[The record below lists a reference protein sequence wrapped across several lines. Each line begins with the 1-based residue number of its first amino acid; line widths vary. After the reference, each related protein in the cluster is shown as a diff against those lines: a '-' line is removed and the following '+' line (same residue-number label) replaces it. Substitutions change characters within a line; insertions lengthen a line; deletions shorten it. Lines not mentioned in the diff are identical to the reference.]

1 VDEKRVRN
9 LFESVTLRLHVL
21 KKDDEEIPVMN
32 EILQHYKLRAGDT
45 YLPLSEYPEY
55 SRLLDCD
62 QAELAYTDAMRAL
75 NRDAAKV
82 DVHDTRYESID
93 KAALHQLYATTDH
106 ITDKEACRHVK
117 LIMAEAIPHPVLDDV
132 LQIETSYHRKYG
144 FGRRYGNEPSLQMA
158 PRRVRGPLAARFYH
172 DIDMVN
178 AHFVI
183 VNQIALSHRLE
194 LEAVRR
200 VVVDRDSVL
209 EEVQTHYRCGRAA
222 AKELL
227 IAVLNGGH
235 ANSWVQD
242 EKVAID
248 EEIVRRI
255 ADPHDDLGHAEIVD
269 DLLLEYARM
278 QDVVFKTYGTKL
290 DMLMDC
296 VRRARPEKNKA
307 AVRRSVFSMCL
318 QNEEDRILQAMEA
331 YYATQGYEVHVLIYD
346 GCLVSRKDD
355 KLFPEDVMR
364 GCEQAVQ
371 KATGYTIQLAEK
383 CLRCETV
390 CSKCRCR
397 KPEVIDPSTLFM
409 L

>member
-1 VDEKRVRN
+1 
-9 LFESVTLRLHVL
+9 
-21 KKDDEEIPVMN
+21 
-32 EILQHYKLRAGDT
+32 
-45 YLPLSEYPEY
+45 
-55 SRLLDCD
+55 
-62 QAELAYTDAMRAL
+62 
-75 NRDAAKV
+75 
-82 DVHDTRYESID
+82 
-93 KAALHQLYATTDH
+93 
-106 ITDKEACRHVK
+106 
-117 LIMAEAIPHPVLDDV
+117 
-132 LQIETSYHRKYG
+132 
-144 FGRRYGNEPSLQMA
+144 MA
-158 PRRVRGPLAARFYH
+158 PRRIRGPLAARFYH

-183 VNQIALSHRLE
+183 MNQIALSHRLE

-209 EEVQTHYRCGRAA
+209 KEVQTHYRCGRAA

-255 ADPHDDLGHAEIVD
+255 ADPNDDLGHAEIVD
-269 DLLLEYARM
+269 ELLMEYVRM

-307 AVRRSVFSMCL
+307 AVRRSVFSLCL
-318 QNEEDRILQAMEA
+318 QSEEDRILQAMEA

-364 GCEQAVQ
+364 GCEEAVQ